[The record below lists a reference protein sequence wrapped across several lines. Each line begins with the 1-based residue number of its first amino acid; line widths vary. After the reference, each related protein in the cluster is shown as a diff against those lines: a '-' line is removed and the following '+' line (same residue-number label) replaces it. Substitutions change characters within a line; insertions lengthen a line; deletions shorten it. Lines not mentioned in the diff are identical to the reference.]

1 MRACKRRARG
11 SLHCQPAG
19 SPLGQDVAVPRRLSE
34 YDAKRNFDRTPEP
47 SGATK
52 APAAD
57 EGARFVVQEHHARRL
72 HWDLRL
78 ERDGV
83 LVSWAVPNGIPDDPG
98 QNRKA
103 IRTEDHPL
111 SYIDFEGEI
120 PRGSYGAG
128 TVKVWDHGTY
138 ACEKFEPGKVIVD
151 FHGERLRGRY
161 ALFATARK
169 GEGEGKDW
177 MIHRM
182 DPAEPGLEPMPEG
195 LVPMLA
201 RTSELPRD
209 EADWAYEVKWDGIRA
224 LLYWQPGR
232 MRIESRNRKDLT
244 PRYPE
249 LRELGRALGSRT
261 AILDGEIVV
270 FDAEG
275 RPSFE
280 RLQQRMH
287 LASES
292 AIRRRSRDTQ
302 AAYVIFDVLY
312 LDGRVTMSMP
322 YEERRALLA
331 SQNLQGPAWQV
342 PAHHRGE
349 GRALLEASAAQGLE
363 GIVAKRLSSPYEP
376 GRRST
381 SWLKIKTVMRQEL
394 VVGGWLPGEG
404 RRRERIGALL
414 VGFHEETSGG
424 ASEERPL
431 RYAGRV
437 GTGFSEFELDRL
449 AGLLAPLERPT
460 SPFAL
465 GKPPRGAIYVEPE
478 LVAEVEFRE
487 WTRDSVLRHPSY
499 KGLREDKPAADVV
512 RERPAPAPES

>member
-1 MRACKRRARG
+1 MW
-11 SLHCQPAG
+11 
-19 SPLGQDVAVPRRLSE
+19 VVPRRLSE
-34 YDAKRNFDRTPEP
+34 YDAKRDFDRTPEP
-47 SGATK
+47 SGAAD
-52 APAAD
+52 APGD
-57 EGARFVVQEHHARRL
+57 REGHARFVVQEHHARRL

-78 ERDGV
+78 EREGV

-128 TVKVWDHGTY
+128 TMTVWDHGTY
-138 ACEKFEPGKVIVD
+138 ECEKFEAGKVIVD

-161 ALFATARK
+161 ALFSTARK
-169 GEGEGKDW
+169 GEGGGKDW

-195 LVPMLA
+195 IEPMLA
-201 RTSELPRD
+201 RTSRLPAD

-232 MRIESRNRKDLT
+232 MRIESRNRRDLMS
-244 PRYPE
+244 RYPE
-249 LRELGRALGSRT
+249 LRELGRVLGSRT
-261 AILDGEIVV
+261 AVLDGEIVA

-292 AIRRRSRDTQ
+292 AIRRRARDTP
-302 AAYVIFDVLY
+302 AVYVIFDVLY
-312 LDGRVTMSMP
+312 LDGRVTMSLS

-331 SQNLQGPAWQV
+331 RQQLQGPAWQV

-349 GRALLEASAAQGLE
+349 GGELLQASAAQGLE

-381 SWLKIKTVMRQEL
+381 SWLKIKNAMRQEL

-404 RRRERIGALL
+404 RRRKRIGALL
-414 VGFHEETSGG
+414 VGFYDEAPDGPPHG
-424 ASEERPL
+424 RQL

-437 GTGFSEFELDRL
+437 GTGFTESELDRL
-449 AGLLAPLERPT
+449 ADLLAPLERST

-465 GKPPRGAIYVEPE
+465 GKPPRGAIFVEPE
-478 LVAEVEFRE
+478 LVAEIEFRE
-487 WTRDSVLRHPSY
+487 WTRECILRHPSY
-499 KGLREDKPAADVV
+499 KGLREDKPAAEVV
-512 RERPAPAPES
+512 RERPDPPPEA